1 MKRKLFFILIA
12 IHTLTFS
19 QVKNQ
24 KIAIK
29 EASFTTQ
36 LKSRLEILNQN
47 TPFYITY
54 NPVLEQLIKTYLGG
68 RQKTIT
74 ELMTKADYYFPLIEN
89 QLLKYNLPPQMKY
102 LAVIESALQPLAKSK
117 VGATGL
123 WQFTSSTG
131 KIFDLKMNSYIDE
144 RSDPLK
150 STEAACLYL
159 LKLYNIFN
167 DWDLVLAAYNFGPGN
182 LTKAIKRS
190 GGVNSYKKVK
200 PYLPLETRSTIT
212 TFYAMMYLFE
222 YSKEHEIYPNV
233 TTSNFYGSD
242 TINVKNELN
251 LKQISAVLN
260 TDITTLK
267 QLNPQYRLGIIPF
280 VEGANYTL
288 RLPSNLKSDF
298 IANADSIYSFAKRDN
313 DSRKTLL
320 PKYFESENLIK
331 YTVKKG
337 DNLGS
342 IAKKFGVNIT
352 NIKHLNHLKDS
363 KLSIGQHL
371 NIAPKNFETTSKT
384 EFATKGE
391 NNIYKVKNGDTLWG
405 IAKKYPNIS
414 LKQLKEWNHITDGK
428 QLKPGAK
435 LKLYKS

>member
-1 MKRKLFFILIA
+1 M
-12 IHTLTFS
+12 
-19 QVKNQ
+19 
-24 KIAIK
+24 
-29 EASFTTQ
+29 
-36 LKSRLEILNQN
+36 
-47 TPFYITY
+47 
-54 NPVLEQLIKTYLGG
+54 
-68 RQKTIT
+68 
-74 ELMTKADYYFPLIEN
+74 
-89 QLLKYNLPPQMKY
+89 
-102 LAVIESALQPLAKSK
+102 
-117 VGATGL
+117 
-123 WQFTSSTG
+123 
-131 KIFDLKMNSYIDE
+131 
-144 RSDPLK
+144 
-150 STEAACLYL
+150 
-159 LKLYNIFN
+159 
-167 DWDLVLAAYNFGPGN
+167 
-182 LTKAIKRS
+182 
-190 GGVNSYKKVK
+190 
-200 PYLPLETRSTIT
+200 
-212 TFYAMMYLFE
+212 
-222 YSKEHEIYPNV
+222 
-233 TTSNFYGSD
+233 
-242 TINVKNELN
+242 
-251 LKQISAVLN
+251 
-260 TDITTLK
+260 
-267 QLNPQYRLGIIPF
+267 GIIPF

-352 NIKHLNHLKDS
+352 NIKHFNHLKDS

-428 QLKPGAK
+428 QLKPGTK